1 MRTII
6 RNLRKGGPNPNNSSP
21 NGAAPIAQSLDERD
35 LLKASLY
42 GNRATRRL
50 ALRNL
55 RKRQK
60 AGGDHE

>member
-1 MRTII
+1 MTVI
-6 RNLRKGGPNPNNSSP
+6 RNPRKAGPCPNNRLP
-21 NGAAPIAQSLDERD
+21 AGAAPVAESLDERD
-35 LLKASLY
+35 LLKAALY

-60 AGGDHE
+60 AGGGYE